1 MTQPLSPIQDDFDPI
16 PQLLSSALH
25 DSIPASF
32 PTPSVMPETSPA
44 PTLASVSLIEG
55 VLPIT
60 LPPITIDPLHPLS
73 NPSSRMPTPTEEAQA
88 HAENCT
94 PSPTT
99 SMAPSASESP
109 YTSTSDNF
117 ADLSSAW
124 TTCPYVVRDGHTNPD
139 NTMPPNK
146 NQLQQMCQSV
156 LDNALAFALTG
167 SSQYAEKAAYFLDVF
182 FKDTR
187 YRMNPNAD
195 YAQLIRGPQPSGSFM
210 GVLDFRSLVQVANA
224 VNILRYTKS
233 PAWDSARDNALI
245 SWAKD
250 YIRWLQANTY
260 ARTARTKDK
269 SVALLRC
276 RGLCSRHPFPVTM
289 SPSSMLSSRHFRCS
303 SRTRKGL
310 GSH

>member
-1 MTQPLSPIQDDFDPI
+1 MPQPFSPIQDDFDPI
-16 PQLLSSALH
+16 SHLLPSALRG
-25 DSIPASF
+25 SVPASF
-32 PTPSVMPETSPA
+32 VLPTPSVIPAASPP

-55 VLPIT
+55 VIPTT
-60 LPPITIDPLHPLS
+60 LLSITIDPLLPQSH
-73 NPSSRMPTPTEEAQA
+73 SSIRKPTPTEEVQAQ
-88 HAENCT
+88 AENCT

-99 SMAPSASESP
+99 SMAPSASKSP
-109 YTSTSDNF
+109 YTSSSNNL

-210 GVLDFRSLVQVANA
+210 GVLDLRSLVQVANA

-233 PAWDSARDNALI
+233 PAWDNDRDNAI
-245 SWAKD
+245 VSWAKD

-269 SVALLRC
+269 CVVLSAVGISAH
-276 RGLCSRHPFPVTM
+276 GVFPQ
-289 SPSSMLSSRHFRCS
+289 
-303 SRTRKGL
+303 
-310 GSH
+310 